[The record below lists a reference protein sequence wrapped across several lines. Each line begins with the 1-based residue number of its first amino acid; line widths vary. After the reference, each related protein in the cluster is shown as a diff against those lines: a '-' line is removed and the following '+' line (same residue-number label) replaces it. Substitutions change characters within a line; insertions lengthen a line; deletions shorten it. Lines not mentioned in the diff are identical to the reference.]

1 MLDVNFYPRTRY
13 WQEIAVLMR
22 ELPKAL
28 QTEGT
33 SPQVDKS
40 IALSRLLPPPDRSR
54 ARVLFWLKGQ
64 VPETRI
70 RHILRVEQFAIELAQ
85 LHHLDREKAAQA
97 ALMHDLAKFF
107 KPKRLL
113 SMAIA
118 EGLEID
124 PIEEIN
130 PHLLHAD
137 AGAIVARDEF
147 GVTDSEVLD
156 AIRHHTLGSP
166 EMSLLGCVVYLAD
179 GLEPGRG
186 ATPELEELRDLS
198 RQDLIQATWR
208 VADASLRHLIQA
220 GHLIHPRTVQTR
232 NAFLQRFK
240 QTVVKDPIAKIQLV
254 KGIQT

>member
-1 MLDVNFYPRTRY
+1 
-13 WQEIAVLMR
+13 MR

-33 SPQVDKS
+33 SPQVNQS
-40 IALSRLLPPPDRSR
+40 IALSGLLPPPDRTR
-54 ARVLFWLKGQ
+54 ARVLSWLKGN

-85 LHHLDREKAAQA
+85 LHNLDVEKAAQS

-113 SMAIA
+113 NMAIA
-118 EGLEID
+118 EGLILD
-124 PIEEIN
+124 PIDELN

-137 AGAIVARDEF
+137 VGAIVARDEF
-147 GVTDSEVLD
+147 GIEDEEILD

-166 EMSLLGCVVYLAD
+166 NMSLLGCVVYLAD

-186 ATPELEELRDLS
+186 TTPELEELRDLS
-198 RQDLIQATWR
+198 RQDLIQATWKA
-208 VADASLRHLIQA
+208 ADASLRHLIQA

-232 NAFLQRFK
+232 NAFLHQFK
-240 QTVVKDPIAKIQLV
+240 QAEARSR
-254 KGIQT
+254 

>member
-1 MLDVNFYPRTRY
+1 
-13 WQEIAVLMR
+13 MR

-33 SPQVDKS
+33 SPQVNQS
-40 IALSRLLPPPDRSR
+40 IALSGLLPPPDRSR
-54 ARVLFWLKGQ
+54 ARVLSWLKGN
-64 VPETRI
+64 VPEARI

-85 LHHLDREKAAQA
+85 LHHLNVEKAAQA
-97 ALMHDLAKFF
+97 ALMHDLAKYF

-113 SMAIA
+113 SMAVT
-118 EGLEID
+118 EGLLID
-124 PIEEIN
+124 PIDEFN

-147 GVTDSEVLD
+147 GIEDMEVLD

-166 EMSLLGCVVYLAD
+166 NMSLLGCVVYLAD

-186 ATPELEELRDLS
+186 TTPELEELRMLS

-208 VADASLRHLIQA
+208 ASDASLKHLIQA

-232 NAFLQRFK
+232 NAFLLQFK
-240 QTVVKDPIAKIQLV
+240 QAEARTR
-254 KGIQT
+254 

>member
-1 MLDVNFYPRTRY
+1 
-13 WQEIAVLMR
+13 MR

-33 SPQVDKS
+33 SPQVNQS
-40 IALSRLLPPPDRSR
+40 IVLSGLLPPPDRTR
-54 ARVLFWLKGQ
+54 ARVLSWLKEN
-64 VPETRI
+64 VPETRL

-85 LHHLDREKAAQA
+85 LHNLNVEKAAQA

-113 SMAIA
+113 NMAIF
-118 EGLEID
+118 EGLTLD
-124 PIEEIN
+124 PIDEAN

-137 AGAIVARDEF
+137 VGAIVARDEF
-147 GVTDSEVLD
+147 GIQDEEILD

-166 EMSLLGCVVYLAD
+166 KMSLLGCVVYLAD

-186 ATPELEELRDLS
+186 ATPELEELRRLS
-198 RQDLIQATWR
+198 RQDLIQATWQS
-208 VADASLRHLIQA
+208 ADASLRHLIRA

-232 NAFLQRFK
+232 NAFLQQYK
-240 QTVVKDPIAKIQLV
+240 QAEARSR
-254 KGIQT
+254 

>member
-1 MLDVNFYPRTRY
+1 
-13 WQEIAVLMR
+13 MR
-22 ELPKAL
+22 ELPQAP

-54 ARVLFWLKGQ
+54 ARVLYWLKGQ
-64 VPETRI
+64 VSETRI

-85 LHHLDREKAAQA
+85 LHNLDVEKAAQA

-113 SMAIA
+113 NMAIA

-124 PIEEIN
+124 PVEESN
-130 PHLLHAD
+130 PHLLHAE

-147 GVTDSEVLD
+147 GVIDAEVLD
-156 AIRHHTLGSP
+156 AIRHHTLGNP
-166 EMSLLGCVVYLAD
+166 EMSLLSCVVYLAD

>member
-1 MLDVNFYPRTRY
+1 
-13 WQEIAVLMR
+13 MR

-33 SPQVDKS
+33 SPQVNQS
-40 IALSRLLPPPDRSR
+40 IALSGLLPPPDRTR
-54 ARVLFWLKGQ
+54 ARVLSWLKGN

-85 LHHLDREKAAQA
+85 LHDLNVEKAAQA

-113 SMAIA
+113 NMAIA
-118 EGLEID
+118 EGLILD
-124 PIEEIN
+124 PIDESN

-147 GVTDSEVLD
+147 EIEDEEILD

-166 EMSLLGCVVYLAD
+166 NMSLLGCVVYLAD

-186 ATPELEELRDLS
+186 TTPELEELRRLS

-208 VADASLRHLIQA
+208 AADASLRHLIQS

-232 NAFLQRFK
+232 NAFLQQFK
-240 QTVVKDPIAKIQLV
+240 QAEARSR
-254 KGIQT
+254 

>member
-1 MLDVNFYPRTRY
+1 
-13 WQEIAVLMR
+13 MR

-28 QTEGT
+28 QTDGT
-33 SPQVDKS
+33 SPQVNQS
-40 IALSRLLPPPDRSR
+40 IALSGLLPPPDRTR
-54 ARVLFWLKGQ
+54 ARVLAWLKGN

-85 LHHLDREKAAQA
+85 LHDLNVDKAAQA

-113 SMAIA
+113 NMAIA
-118 EGLEID
+118 EGLTLD
-124 PIEEIN
+124 PVDETN

-147 GVTDSEVLD
+147 GVQDEEILD

-166 EMSLLGCVVYLAD
+166 TMSLLGCVVYLAD

-186 ATPELEELRDLS
+186 NTAELEELRDLS
-198 RQDLIQATWR
+198 RRDLIQATWR
-208 VADASLRHLIQA
+208 AADASLRHLIQA

-232 NAFLQRFK
+232 NAFLQQFK
-240 QTVVKDPIAKIQLV
+240 QAEAKSRHLPNHFV

>member
-1 MLDVNFYPRTRY
+1 
-13 WQEIAVLMR
+13 MR

-33 SPQVDKS
+33 SPQVNQS
-40 IALSRLLPPPDRSR
+40 IALSGLLPPPDRTR
-54 ARVLFWLKGQ
+54 ARVLSWLKGN

-85 LHHLDREKAAQA
+85 LHNLDVEKAAQS

-113 SMAIA
+113 NMAVA
-118 EGLEID
+118 EGLILD
-124 PIEEIN
+124 PIDESN

-137 AGAIVARDEF
+137 VGAIVARDEF
-147 GVTDSEVLD
+147 GIEDEEILD

-166 EMSLLGCVVYLAD
+166 NMSLLGCVVYLAD

-186 ATPELEELRDLS
+186 TTPELEELRDLS
-198 RQDLIQATWR
+198 RQDLIQATWKA
-208 VADASLRHLIQA
+208 ADASLRHLIQA

-232 NAFLQRFK
+232 NAFLHQFK
-240 QTVVKDPIAKIQLV
+240 QAEARSR
-254 KGIQT
+254 